1 MQEYKYETLI
11 ENIKF
16 LISEKGIKQR
26 VAAERSGFTPQE
38 FSNMLNYRRKLLRV
52 EHLPSISVRELSVT
66 RLIKEGLLTKE
77 VSKLMSKVFLLT
89 GGSP

>member
-52 EHLPSISVRELSVT
+52 EHLPSIAETLGVDMNTLFG
-66 RLIKEGLLTKE
+66 LKQNKEAKE
-77 VSKLMSKVFLLT
+77 
-89 GGSP
+89 